1 MKGYLFVFEGADGV
15 GKTTIIENL
24 KSKFDSQNRS
34 VKTIGFPGYKK
45 ATLGNLVYQIHI
57 TPKNI
62 DISAIDSTSL
72 QLLHIAAHIDSINNE
87 IIPSL
92 ERGDIIFL
100 DRYWWSTYVYGKIYG
115 VEESV
120 LKQMIN
126 IEKHF
131 WRNYLPST
139 LFLIKSPKEPY
150 KLGLD
155 IKLWEKIVSE
165 YNSLSQFECKFYPVE
180 AILNS
185 QSIDLS
191 LNKIMKS
198 ITEIMK

>member
-15 GKTTIIENL
+15 GKTTIIEKL
-24 KSKFDSQNRS
+24 KLKFDSHNRI

-45 ATLGNLVYQIHI
+45 TTLGNLVYQIHI
-57 TPKNI
+57 NPKNI
-62 DISAIDSTSL
+62 NISAIDSTSL

-92 ERGDIIFL
+92 ERGEIVLL
-100 DRYWWSTYVYGKIYG
+100 DRFWWSTYVYGKIYG

-131 WRNYLPST
+131 WRNYLPSA
-139 LFLIKSPKEPY
+139 LFLIKSPKGSY
-150 KLGLD
+150 KSGLD
-155 IKLWEKIVSE
+155 MRQWEKIVSE
-165 YNSLSQFECKFYPVE
+165 YDSLLQMESKSYSIVDV
-180 AILNS
+180 INDK
-185 QSIDLS
+185 SIDQL
-191 LNKIMKS
+191 LDNVMNY
-198 ITEIMK
+198 ITEKLR